1 MYLQNPKVSGHQ
13 IQLVSLLSPQLMCPH
28 LFCISIGKKQKS
40 PHILNIY
47 TCSIG
52 IRNEKFTYIID
63 IYRYQKRRSPHLL
76 WINIGIRN
84 ESPHILLIYR
94 YQKRRSPYLLWIHL
108 LWINIGIRNGK
119 VHT

>member
-13 IQLVSLLSPQLMCPH
+13 IQLVSLLSPQLMCPL

-47 TCSIG
+47 TCIIG

-84 ESPHILLIYR
+84 ESPHTLLIY
-94 YQKRRSPYLLWIHL
+94 
-108 LWINIGIRNGK
+108 IGIRNGE